1 MIGITML
8 ALAIGVALI
17 AGWRLYLCIVV
28 VGLTMHSGWLDFPAY
43 LYRMGIVA
51 DPWVLASAAVLLVA
65 ETVADKVRWLD
76 SLWDAVHTV
85 IRPLG
90 AALLALAIADPPAPL
105 WQVGV
110 FLLGGA
116 AGLYSHAAKAMM
128 RAITNA
134 GTRPVNSLLMS
145 LAEDLGAVLL
155 LAIALLHPYGACTV
169 AVLMLLLDGALL
181 IAARKRIRRLLGG
194 EDGLEYS

>member
-1 MIGITML
+1 MIGMTML

-28 VGLTMHSGWLDFPAY
+28 VGLTMHAGWLDFPAY

-51 DPWVLASAAVLLVA
+51 DPWVLGSAAALLIV
-65 ETVADKVRWLD
+65 ETVADKIRWLD

-90 AALLALAIADPPAPL
+90 AALLALAIGDPPAPL
-105 WQVGV
+105 WQVGI

-116 AGLYSHAAKAMM
+116 AGLYSHAAKATM
-128 RAITNA
+128 RALANA
-134 GTRPVNSLLMS
+134 AARPLNTVLLS
-145 LAEDLGAVLL
+145 LAEDIAAVLL
-155 LAIALLHPYGACTV
+155 LAIALLHPFGACGV
-169 AVLMLLLDGALL
+169 ATLMLLLDGALL
-181 IAARKRIRRLLGG
+181 LAARGRIRRLLGG
-194 EDGLEYS
+194 EDGLEHS